1 MLRRRNEVDAGGLQA
16 RMLGVNIDH
25 VERDV
30 ADADVAGRPSLAGLR
45 LRLRIAEHF
54 HLHVA
59 ELELCDLPA
68 RLAHADDVPEWF
80 EAAWTPRHA
89 HQLHA
94 EPLDIEHD
102 EAYHFG
108 RPPPRVVPP

>member
-1 MLRRRNEVDAGGLQA
+1 MDLLQLDDVAVRVVEIARGHATKREMLRRRNEVDAGGLQA

-68 RLAHADDVPEWF
+68 RLAHANRKS
-80 EAAWTPRHA
+80 TRLNSSH
-89 HQLHA
+89 
-94 EPLDIEHD
+94 
-102 EAYHFG
+102 
-108 RPPPRVVPP
+108 